1 MQWQVILAKAVW
13 KREQYKGI
21 SQICSLVI
29 LVEVHLES
37 VNWAQQFCI
46 NEPTDNSEQ

>member
-13 KREQYKGI
+13 KREQYQGI
-21 SQICSLVI
+21 SQIGSLVI

-37 VNWAQQFCI
+37 VN
-46 NEPTDNSEQ
+46 